1 MRGAKLVL
9 AVVLVFGTAS
19 VAAAECAWLLWG
31 DRHSYGWQWYEAFE
45 TKADCTTARMNQM
58 QKHAKKVREK
68 GAAYVEVDREER
80 TLTFVLRKG
89 DGTERRKVTYHCLP
103 STFDP
108 REKKE

>member
-1 MRGAKLVL
+1 
-9 AVVLVFGTAS
+9 
-19 VAAAECAWLLWG
+19 
-31 DRHSYGWQWYEAFE
+31 
-45 TKADCTTARMNQM
+45 M

-68 GAAYVEVDREER
+68 GAAYVEIDREER